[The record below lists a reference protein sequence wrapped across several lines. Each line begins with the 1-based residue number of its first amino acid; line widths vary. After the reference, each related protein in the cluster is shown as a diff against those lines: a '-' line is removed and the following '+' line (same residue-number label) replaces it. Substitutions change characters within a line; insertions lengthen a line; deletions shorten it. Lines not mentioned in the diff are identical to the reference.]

1 MLLPRSRVA
10 AWHGVKDAHQPLQQA
25 ARRGEACGVIYSFKI
40 QLTSVEITE
49 TLQSVRQRC
58 FALRQR
64 CFRVGARF
72 GAPAVHC
79 TQANALARL
88 IYHAQPRDC
97 PQQGVRG
104 RGAAGRARGAR
115 LGAVACTRRSTHKT
129 ARKHKPAHER
139 ALGAGGAPTQAQVN
153 PRGQELARFRGRV
166 PGCFS
171 ARTACP
177 PLRAPAPGGPR
188 RTSPCH
194 GTRPHSSPGAPGP
207 SLV

>member
-104 RGAAGRARGAR
+104 RGLRGVPAERVLGLSRARDAAR
-115 LGAVACTRRSTHKT
+115 TKQPENTSLHTSARSAPAVP
-129 ARKHKPAHER
+129 ARK
-139 ALGAGGAPTQAQVN
+139 
-153 PRGQELARFRGRV
+153 PR
-166 PGCFS
+166 
-171 ARTACP
+171 
-177 PLRAPAPGGPR
+177 
-188 RTSPCH
+188 
-194 GTRPHSSPGAPGP
+194 
-207 SLV
+207 

>member
-58 FALRQR
+58 FRVGVRQRCFRVGARFVRQR

-104 RGAAGRARGAR
+104 RGLRGVPAERVLGLSRARDAAR
-115 LGAVACTRRSTHKT
+115 TKQPENTSLHT
-129 ARKHKPAHER
+129 
-139 ALGAGGAPTQAQVN
+139 
-153 PRGQELARFRGRV
+153 
-166 PGCFS
+166 S
-171 ARTACP
+171 ARS
-177 PLRAPAPGGPR
+177 APAVPPR
-188 RTSPCH
+188 KPR
-194 GTRPHSSPGAPGP
+194 
-207 SLV
+207 